1 MPPEILDEFTNLDV
15 SRQRK
20 YQLRKRKQ
28 GKCVICGEPANG
40 YRRHARK
47 ETKQPFYC
55 EKHRQAANI
64 RQREY
69 ERSRLGCVSR
79 LKEAESYH
87 FG

>member
-1 MPPEILDEFTNLDV
+1 MPAEIIDEFTKLNV

-20 YQLRKRKQ
+20 WQLRKRRDR
-28 GKCVICGEPANG
+28 KCVICGEPANG
-40 YRRHARK
+40 FRRHARM

-55 EKHRQAANI
+55 EKHRQAGNV

-69 ERSRLGCVSR
+69 ARSRLGCVGR
-79 LKEAESYH
+79 QTDAESYQ